1 MWTCSSRIVQRASPD
16 NGKPLVSRF
25 AFAGGNDMSSSS
37 GLFSTWPPRRSGRF
51 PGGASQGVE
60 NSAKRIGITQRLGYV
75 FIGFDSDEMYDVDR
89 PVAGNGSFYFFSGDG
104 GPAFTASVNKPVSL
118 AVDGAGSLCV
128 ADLASNA
135 IRILRAT
142 GCSLLIGAL
151 LDAASQNAGPE
162 TPGKIVANPRR
173 GSRARRPFE
182 ADSGAGSAVRG
193 AAHSDRR
200 FAGRGRVLP
209 GSQFG
214 EPTSPGWS

>member
-1 MWTCSSRIVQRASPD
+1 M
-16 NGKPLVSRF
+16 
-25 AFAGGNDMSSSS
+25 
-37 GLFSTWPPRRSGRF
+37 
-51 PGGASQGVE
+51 
-60 NSAKRIGITQRLGYV
+60 
-75 FIGFDSDEMYDVDR
+75 
-89 PVAGNGSFYFFSGDG
+89 AGNGSFYFFSGDG

-182 ADSGAGSAVRG
+182 ADSGAGSAARG

-209 GSQFG
+209 GIPVWGTHISGLELKTSENQLRVESVG
-214 EPTSPGWS
+214 LDYEPGGTIRYS